1 MVILLD
7 HPDLPFPSVEEAN
20 EDGLLAVGGDLS
32 VKRLLEAYS
41 KGIFPWFNNDRLIMW
56 WSLPERMV
64 LFLDDF
70 KVSKSLR
77 LLIKKNIFK
86 VTFDKAFQQVILN
99 CANVK
104 RKHESGTWIT
114 PKLQVAYLN
123 LHKKGYAHSVEV
135 WYNDELVGGLYG
147 VAVGKAFCGES
158 MFHTMSNTSKIAL
171 YNLVE
176 LLKEKQFYF
185 IDAQTYT
192 DHMASLGAKMIT
204 RKDYINLLE
213 KAVAADQ

>member
-1 MVILLD
+1 MVILID
-7 HPDLPFPSVEEAN
+7 HSDIPFPSVEEAN

-32 VKRLLEAYS
+32 VKRLVEAYS
-41 KGIFPWFNNDRLIMW
+41 KGIFPWFTNDEYILW

-86 VTFDKAFQQVILN
+86 VTFDTAFQQVIAN

-114 PKLQVAYLN
+114 PKLQEAYVN
-123 LHKKGYAHSVEV
+123 LHEKGYAHSVEV
-135 WYNDELVGGLYG
+135 WHNDELVGGLYG

-176 LLKEKQFYF
+176 LLKEKQFHF

-204 RKDYINLLE
+204 RKEYIFLLE